1 MAICKMVVL
10 GHSSVHGQLSVH
22 VTHTALWSPL
32 LCGRHCWS
40 GRHCSV
46 VATALYVV
54 ATAGVVV
61 KLMRIWL
68 HKMAAF
74 YSNSVKCWVQ
84 GVCVQN
90 G

>member
-32 LCGRHCWS
+32 LEWS
-40 GRHCSV
+40 SLLCGRHCSV
-46 VATALYVV
+46 VATA
-54 ATAGVVV
+54 GVVV
-61 KLMRIWL
+61 KFMRIWL

-74 YSNSVKCWVQ
+74 LQ
-84 GVCVQN
+84 Q
-90 G
+90 